1 MVGATAALL
10 ALACGR
16 PAASP
21 AAERPIALHGPADSL
36 IPDGPLG
43 ASIRRG
49 RALLAATRDSLPA
62 HVGNRLR
69 CVSCHL
75 DDGRRQNGSW
85 VGVYVRYPQYR
96 SRSAT
101 VETVEYRVNDCF
113 RRSMNGVALAS
124 DGPDMR
130 DIVTYFWFLAR
141 DVPVAPVSTANRL
154 AKWAPFVPDTSR
166 GAGVYAATC
175 AKCHGPAGE
184 GTVAAPPLWGPQ
196 SYNIGAGM
204 SRIRTAA
211 AFISDN
217 MPFDQPGT
225 LTDQQAIDVAAF
237 VNAQPRPDFPEK
249 VHDWPNG
256 DAPPDV
262 AYPTQAKP
270 RTGHS
275 R

>member
-1 MVGATAALL
+1 DARKRLILSSALIRHSWAFARALGPAAAAL

-16 PAASP
+16 PEASP
-21 AAERPIALHGPADSL
+21 AAERRIVLRGPGDSL

-43 ASIRRG
+43 TSIRRG
-49 RALLAATRDSLPA
+49 RALLAAARDRLTA

-101 VETVEYRVNDCF
+101 VETIEYRVNDCF

-154 AKWAPFVPDTSR
+154 AKWATFVPDTSR
-166 GAGVYAATC
+166 GAGVDVATC
-175 AKCHGPAGE
+175 A
-184 GTVAAPPLWGPQ
+184 
-196 SYNIGAGM
+196 
-204 SRIRTAA
+204 
-211 AFISDN
+211 
-217 MPFDQPGT
+217 
-225 LTDQQAIDVAAF
+225 
-237 VNAQPRPDFPEK
+237 
-249 VHDWPNG
+249 
-256 DAPPDV
+256 
-262 AYPTQAKP
+262 
-270 RTGHS
+270 
-275 R
+275 